1 MQLQPEHILIALAI
15 AFMLW
20 LVFPRRRSRHERNI
34 AKADRVLALLSSGT
48 MYRGQAMTYLRKMDP
63 YVFEEAVLTAFR
75 RKGFSITRNRRYS
88 GDGGV
93 DGRVAIDGKEYP
105 VQCKRYKSH
114 IDRRHVED
122 FSRLCLREG
131 NDGYFVHT
139 GKTGKGSR
147 ERAEVFGNVMFVS
160 GDKLLTL
167 MGYKERK
174 N

>member
-1 MQLQPEHILIALAI
+1 MTPAHIIFALVI
-15 AFMLW
+15 AFVLW
-20 LVFPRRRSRHERNI
+20 LLFPRRKGRHERNI
-34 AKADRVLALLSSGT
+34 KKADRLLSVLSSGT
-48 MYRGQAMTYLRKMDP
+48 LYPGQAMAYLRKADP

-93 DGRVAIDGKEYP
+93 DGRVAMNGKEYP
-105 VQCKRYKSH
+105 IQCKRYRDH

-139 GKTGKGSR
+139 GRTGKGAR
-147 ERAEVFGNVMFVS
+147 DQADVFGNVMFVS
-160 GDKLLTL
+160 GDRLLTL
-167 MGYKERK
+167 MGYKEK
-174 N
+174 NK